1 MGQLKQASHKKQ
13 THPNKILTNLHSSI
27 IMNLTDLRMIIDERE
42 RKSGIPDLLRA
53 VGVKVEIT
61 NLPVG
66 DYIVAPE
73 TVVERK
79 SVRDLISS
87 VFDGRLFDQCNRLKE
102 HFEYP
107 AILMEG
113 NVDEIDEITENPL
126 VFYGAISSVVLDYKI
141 PIIPTPSASHSA
153 KLLVSMCARQ
163 STTKGVFLK
172 KIKKSDDLQKQ
183 QLSVL
188 CSLPGIGEKLA
199 IRMLEKFGSPTNTL
213 KASYTELSKIKGL
226 GESRALKIRKML
238 DTESKHIKKINQ
250 KTLHDI

>member
-1 MGQLKQASHKKQ
+1 
-13 THPNKILTNLHSSI
+13 
-27 IMNLTDLRMIIDERE
+27 MIVDKRE

-53 VGVKVEIT
+53 VGVKVELR

-79 SVRDLISS
+79 SIHDLVSS

-102 HFEYP
+102 HFEHP

-113 NVDEIDEITENPL
+113 SLDKIEQIIENPL
-126 VFYGAISSVVLDYKI
+126 VFYGAISAIVLDYKI

-153 KLLVSMCARQ
+153 KLLISMCARQ
-163 STTKGVFLK
+163 ATSKGPFLK

-188 CSLPGIGEKLA
+188 CSLPGVGEKLA
-199 IRMLEKFGSPTNTL
+199 TRMLERFGTPSKTL
-213 KASYTELSKIKGL
+213 SASFTELSKIKGL

-238 DTESKHIKKINQ
+238 DAESKYKKNTSQ